1 MGRKGP
7 GPPAQVLEGGITK
20 PCANDR
26 AILEQKKRPVRQHRF
41 WRGGEGLPSPCV
53 NERAILKLRLD
64 HRRRFWGG
72 EGLPSPCANDRAILK
87 PNHVERPDHSHQWLG
102 GGRDYHAAA
111 SSDRV
116 KSNAQRSVTMQSMG
130 QFMKHNNIN

>member
-41 WRGGEGLPSPCV
+41 WR
-53 NERAILKLRLD
+53 
-64 HRRRFWGG
+64 GG